1 MIRTVYYYI
10 SKLDESKAL
19 KLAYSDNKELVVF
32 RDYIDNL
39 INVDIK
45 EKIKLLEII
54 GSKESKRTAMW
65 LEEIFN
71 FPEHLMSP
79 IDYTSK
85 IHPALKKILD
95 NSIAYINNNKIY
107 LMYKNIDIAE
117 LYTEELYTP
126 SFMNFKNAI
135 DWMIENANKVVIK
148 PNIEDFLTNKKL
160 YENAKK
166 YIDIHLSFLREEFI
180 EFKDFSG
187 SLDKNKIKL
196 DVFSAI
202 ELINYQRIKETIIK
216 LPANEKTII
225 SFTSDKE
232 LDILNKIADIINI
245 NQIKNSQLRLLFK
258 MIKATHKPLVALTI
272 VHYICNDFEAKCY
285 KDMTEFKDHQ
295 EAFKIVEKLKIKQ
308 VIKKLRQIIKDGL
321 KIENKGIT
329 IKYDGKIE
337 INNILKLKDKIK
349 FPIIYY

>member
-1 MIRTVYYYI
+1 MIRTIYYYI
-10 SKLDESKAL
+10 SKLNEPKAL
-19 KLAYSDNKELVVF
+19 KLAYSDNKESVIF

-39 INVDIK
+39 MNVDIK

-54 GSKESKRTAMW
+54 NSKESKRTAMW

-79 IDYTSK
+79 IDYTRK
-85 IHPALKKILD
+85 MHPALKKILD
-95 NSIAYINNNKIY
+95 NSIAYINSDRIY

-117 LYTEELYTP
+117 LDAEELYTP
-126 SFMNFKNAI
+126 SLMNFKDAI
-135 DWMIENANKVVIK
+135 DWMIENADKIITK

-166 YIDIHLSFLREEFI
+166 YIDIQLSSLREEFI

-187 SLDKNKIKL
+187 SSNKNEIKL
-196 DVFSAI
+196 DISSAI
-202 ELINYQRIKETIIK
+202 ELINYQKIAETIIK
-216 LPANEKTII
+216 LPANEKTRI

-232 LDILNKIADIINI
+232 LDILNKIADIIDI
-245 NQIKNSQLRLLFK
+245 SQIKNSQLRLLFK
-258 MIKATHKPLVALTI
+258 MIKATHKPLVALTA
-272 VHYICNDFEAKCY
+272 VHYICNDFEAACY
-285 KDMTEFKDHQ
+285 KDLTEFKDHK
-295 EAFKIVEKLKIKQ
+295 EAFKIVEKIKMKQ
-308 VIKKLRQIIKDGL
+308 IIKKLKRVIKDGF
-321 KIENKGIT
+321 KIENGGIT

-337 INNILKLKDKIK
+337 VNDISKLKSRIK